1 MLHFVSEACYTS
13 RCEGL
18 LKAFTQ
24 EVKMRFEIVQG
35 DEQLSSHS
43 GLALAGVILDRSS
56 IRKRLD
62 VVVLPEHPFPE
73 ISHGEVATAMI
84 GLICVGKPDFDAIEA
99 FRDDPF
105 FTQSLGLDS
114 VPSSP
119 TLRQRLD
126 SAKGAFNDIILEESA
141 GVVGRLA
148 PAITPCHGNLVAVN
162 IDVSPFDNSKTKKE
176 GVSWTYKKFDGY
188 APIFGYVG
196 EEGYLA
202 NLELRPGSD
211 HSQKGTETFLRRT
224 LRYARLMS
232 EATFLVRMDA
242 GNDSVGN
249 IRVCREEKAHY
260 IIKRNLRRETP
271 EEWLEIA
278 RECGELQEPRRG
290 KQVWMGERHIERPG
304 IEEPLRM
311 VFCVRLRTMEA
322 DGQAL
327 LIPKIEVETYWTSL
341 SDDVA
346 TVVELYRA
354 HGTSEQFHSELK
366 TDLDLERLPSG
377 KFQTNELVLLLGM
390 VAYNLLRLIGQ
401 ESLREADAPLRKQ
414 VSRRRVRS
422 VMQDLVY
429 LACRLVRHARRW
441 VLSFGKN
448 CPWLK
453 AWRRVYLRFAPG

>member
-1 MLHFVSEACYTS
+1 
-13 RCEGL
+13 
-18 LKAFTQ
+18 
-24 EVKMRFEIVQG
+24 MRFEIVQG

-43 GLALAGVILDRSS
+43 GLALAGAILDRSS

-62 VVVLPEHPFPE
+62 VVVLQEHPFPE

-84 GLICVGKPDFDAIEA
+84 GLICVGKPDFDAIEP

-105 FTQSLGLDS
+105 FIQSLGLDS

-126 SAKGAFNDIILEESA
+126 SAKGVFNDIILEESA

-148 PAITPCHGNLVAVN
+148 PAITPCHGNLVAVD

-176 GVSWTYKKFDGY
+176 GISWTYKKFDGY
-188 APIFGYVG
+188 APIFAYVG
-196 EEGYLA
+196 EEGYLT

-211 HSQKGTETFLRRT
+211 HSQKGTEAFLRQT
-224 LRYARLMS
+224 LRYARLMTD
-232 EATFLVRMDA
+232 APLLVRMDS
-242 GNDSVGN
+242 GNDSLDN
-249 IRVCREEKAHY
+249 IKVCREEKAHY

-271 EEWLEIA
+271 EKWLEIA
-278 RECGELQEPRRG
+278 RECGELQEPGPG
-290 KQVWMGERHIERPG
+290 KQVWIGERYIERPE

-311 VFCVRLRTMEA
+311 VFRVTLRTMEA

-327 LIPKIEVETYWTSL
+327 LIPRVEVETYWTSL

-390 VAYNLLRLIGQ
+390 VAYNLLKLIGQ
-401 ESLREADAPLRKQ
+401 ESLREADAPIRKQ

-422 VMQDLVY
+422 VMQDMIY

-441 VLSFGKN
+441 ILSFGRN

-453 AWRRVYLRFAPG
+453 TWRRVYLRFAPT

>member
-1 MLHFVSEACYTS
+1 
-13 RCEGL
+13 
-18 LKAFTQ
+18 
-24 EVKMRFEIVQG
+24 MRFQIVQG

-43 GLALAGVILDRSS
+43 GLALAGAILDRSR
-56 IRKRLD
+56 IRERLD
-62 VVVLPEHPFPE
+62 MVMLPEHPFPE

-84 GLICVGKPDFDAIEA
+84 GLICLGKPDFDAVEA

-105 FTQSLGLDS
+105 FLQSLGLDS

-126 SAKGAFNDIILEESA
+126 SARGAFDDIIMEESA
-141 GVVGRLA
+141 RLVGRLA
-148 PAITPCHGNLVAVN
+148 PAITPCHGSLVAVD

-176 GVSWTYKKFDGY
+176 GVSWTYKKCDGY
-188 APIFGYVG
+188 APIFAYVG

-211 HSQKGTETFLRRT
+211 HSQKGTAVFLRRT
-224 LRYARLMS
+224 LHYARLMNQS
-232 EATFLVRMDA
+232 AFLVRLDS
-242 GNDSVGN
+242 GNDSLDN
-249 IRVCREEKAHY
+249 IKVCRQEKAQY
-260 IIKRNLRRETP
+260 IIKRNLRWETP

-278 RECGELQEPRRG
+278 RECGQMEEPRPG
-290 KQVWMGERHIERPG
+290 KQVWLGERYVEKPG
-304 IEEPLRM
+304 IKEPLRI
-311 VFCVRLRTMEA
+311 VFCVTLRTMEA
-322 DGQAL
+322 DGQTL
-327 LIPKIEVETYWTSL
+327 LIPRVEVETYWTSL
-341 SDDVA
+341 SDDAA
-346 TVVELYRA
+346 TVVRLYRA

-390 VAYNLLRLIGQ
+390 VAYNLLRMIGQ
-401 ESLREADAPLRKQ
+401 ENLREADAPIRKQ

-441 VLSFGKN
+441 TLSFGRH
-448 CPWLK
+448 CPWLTT
-453 AWRRVYLRFAPG
+453 WRRVYLRFAPT

>member
-1 MLHFVSEACYTS
+1 
-13 RCEGL
+13 
-18 LKAFTQ
+18 
-24 EVKMRFEIVQG
+24 MRFEIVQG

-43 GLALAGVILDRSS
+43 GLALIGAILDRTSV
-56 IRKRLD
+56 RERLNA
-62 VVVLPEHPFPE
+62 VVLPEHPFPD

-84 GLICVGKPDFDAIEA
+84 GLICVGKPDFDAIEP

-105 FTQSLGLDS
+105 FTQSLGLNS

-126 SAKGAFNDIILEESA
+126 SARGVFNDIILEESA

-148 PAITPCHGNLVAVN
+148 PAITPSHGNLVAVD

-188 APIFGYVG
+188 APIFAYVG

-202 NLELRPGSD
+202 NLELRQGSD
-211 HSQKGTETFLRRT
+211 HSQKGTESFLRRT
-224 LRYARLMS
+224 LQYSRLMS
-232 EATFLVRMDA
+232 NATFLVRMDS
-242 GNDSVGN
+242 GNDSLGN
-249 IRVCREEKAHY
+249 IKVCQEENAHY
-260 IIKRNLRRETP
+260 LIKRNLRRETP
-271 EEWLEIA
+271 EEWLKIA
-278 RECGELQEPRRG
+278 REYGEMEEPRQG
-290 KQVWMGERHIERPG
+290 KQVWIGERYIERPEV
-304 IEEPLRM
+304 EEPLRL
-311 VFCVRLRTMEA
+311 VFRVTLRTMEA
-322 DGQAL
+322 DGQVL
-327 LIPKIEVETYWTSL
+327 LIPKVGVETYWTSL

-346 TVVELYRA
+346 TVIELYRA

-401 ESLREADAPLRKQ
+401 ESLREADAPIRKQ

-429 LACRLVRHARRW
+429 LACRLVKHARRW
-441 VLSFGKN
+441 MLSFGRDG
-448 CPWLK
+448 PWFTT
-453 AWRRVYLRFAPG
+453 WRRVYLRFAPT

>member
-1 MLHFVSEACYTS
+1 
-13 RCEGL
+13 
-18 LKAFTQ
+18 
-24 EVKMRFEIVQG
+24 MRFEIVQG

-43 GLALAGVILDRSS
+43 GLALAGAILDRSS

-62 VVVLPEHPFPE
+62 AVVLPEHPFPE
-73 ISHGEVATAMI
+73 ISHGEVTTAMI
-84 GLICVGKPDFDAIEA
+84 GLICVGKTDFDAIEA

-105 FTQSLGLDS
+105 FIQSLGLDK

-148 PAITPCHGNLVAVN
+148 PAITPCHGNLVAVD

-196 EEGYLA
+196 KEGYLA

-211 HSQKGTETFLRRT
+211 HSQKGTEAFLRRT

-242 GNDSVGN
+242 GNDSMGN
-249 IRVCREEKAHY
+249 IKVCREEKAHY

-271 EEWLEIA
+271 EEWLETA
-278 RECGELQEPRRG
+278 RECGELQEPRPG
-290 KQVWMGERHIERPG
+290 KQVWMGERYIERPG
-304 IEEPLRM
+304 IEGPLRI
-311 VFCVRLRTMEA
+311 VFCVTLRTMEA

-354 HGTSEQFHSELK
+354 RGTSEQFHSELK

-429 LACRLVRHARRW
+429 LACRLVKHARRL

-453 AWRRVYLRFAPG
+453 TWRRVYLRFAPS